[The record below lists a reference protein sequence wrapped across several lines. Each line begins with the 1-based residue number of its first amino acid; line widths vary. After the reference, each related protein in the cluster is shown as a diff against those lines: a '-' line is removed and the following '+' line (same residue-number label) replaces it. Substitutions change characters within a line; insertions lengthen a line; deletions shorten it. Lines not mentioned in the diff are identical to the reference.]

1 MNAAHNFLLWLSI
14 RLSGKHVTQAKKEAY
29 IHART
34 QFTAPKLLYRDRL
47 KERSL
52 GCVKCA
58 PAASGGQDAGIMQPR
73 DHSLAD
79 PCT

>member
-1 MNAAHNFLLWLSI
+1 MPHITFYFGFQFASPENMSL
-14 RLSGKHVTQAKKEAY
+14 RPKKEAY